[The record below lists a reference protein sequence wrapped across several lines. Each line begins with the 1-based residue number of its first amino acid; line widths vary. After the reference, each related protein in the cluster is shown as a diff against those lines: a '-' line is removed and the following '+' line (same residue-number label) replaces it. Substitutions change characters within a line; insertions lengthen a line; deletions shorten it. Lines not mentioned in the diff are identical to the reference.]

1 MKSTDLPDILGNRGF
16 TREYSNVYIYTENDT
31 YYGEIIIQPEVS
43 IIYIKQ
49 RSGGFDSKINSV
61 LSELLPS
68 EYSRYGAIIF
78 LLQVTEHL
86 LLREEK

>member
-1 MKSTDLPDILGNRGF
+1 MKSTDLPDILGNQGF

-61 LSELLPS
+61 LSDRTFTAEG
-68 EYSRYGAIIF
+68 RKVRI
-78 LLQVTEHL
+78 VTAAGGGHSQIVIYN
-86 LLREEK
+86 